1 MSTVAKPVCIWGK
14 EERGDTTADELAY
27 SSPLR
32 WHYVHM
38 RRDANSTVGRCTR
51 KRLTRRH
58 DQPVQTFQRDV
69 VALTAQLHIPATYWV
84 AINTLLSR
92 SQQQNVATSGDGF

>member
-1 MSTVAKPVCIWGK
+1 
-14 EERGDTTADELAY
+14 
-27 SSPLR
+27 
-32 WHYVHM
+32 M
-38 RRDANSTVGRCTR
+38 RRDASSAVGRCTR

-58 DQPVQTFQRDV
+58 DQPVQTFQRGV

-92 SQQQNVATSGDGF
+92 SQQQNMVTSGDGS